1 MSTVIDVTERPVFK
15 LGPELSR
22 IVYPNGVASGEVFG
36 TAQVNATV
44 VASGVASAGA
54 VGTAT
59 TNASIAVTGI
69 DAASG
74 AAGTPSVTVSVHPS
88 GFAAPGDLGQP
99 QANAA
104 TRPDGIGSGSA
115 LGDATAFT
123 SMNPSGFSAT
133 GGGLGTPSVVSVM
146 SPAGI
151 ASAEAFGDADTIAT
165 VFIIPGPVDPS
176 NGFGDAVVTK
186 KGWVFRPPV
195 NTYQW
200 RLFKEYEGI
209 SLLKENGVW
218 SEVAH
223 PDLPRTKSAEKYLAG
238 GRDHVVSNSLKAE
251 LVALGYTVTE
261 EFVTTEE
268 YL

>member
-1 MSTVIDVTERPVFK
+1 MTVIDVTERPVFK

-22 IVYPNGVASGEVFG
+22 IVFPDGVASGEAFG

-44 VASGVASAGA
+44 VAAGVASAVV
-54 VGTAT
+54 VGTSAT
-59 TNASIAVTGI
+59 TAGIAVTGI
-69 DAASG
+69 DAATG
-74 AAGTPSVTVSVHPS
+74 AVGTPGLVSSVHPTAIAGSEAFGTAQADVEIELTGLPS
-88 GFAAPGDLGQP
+88 GVTFG
-99 QANAA
+99 
-104 TRPDGIGSGSA
+104 T
-115 LGDATAFT
+115 TEAFT
-123 SMNPSGFSAT
+123 SMNPSGFDASGA
-133 GGGLGTPSVVSVM
+133 GVGTQKTNAIM

-151 ASAEAFGDADTIAT
+151 ASAVALGDADTLAT

-176 NGFGDAVVTK
+176 NDFGNAVATK
-186 KGWVFRPPV
+186 KGWIFRPPV

-209 SLLKENGVW
+209 SLLKENGTW

-223 PDLPRTKSAEKYLAG
+223 PDLERTRSAQRYLAG
-238 GRDHVVSNSLKAE
+238 GRDHVVGDALKAE
-251 LVALGYTVTE
+251 LIAEGYTVTE